1 VIVHQL
7 LSGAGPRDAITA
19 EASAFRER
27 FVAWGWGGDDL
38 AARIVPGLEGRF
50 RPPARLHAGRDDVLL
65 IHHSA
70 GLPGL
75 DEILGAPGRKL
86 LLHHNVTPARWLWD
100 EAPVVAAHCALG
112 REQLPALVRACD
124 HAAADS
130 AFNAAE
136 LAALGAP
143 RTEVLPL
150 LVDLAPLGASRDV
163 SAPRDPRAPHVL
175 FVGRLSPHKRQDR
188 VIEAFALY
196 RRVRAPGAR
205 LTLVGEPLTAGYA
218 ESLRTL
224 AERLAPGAVHVRSS
238 LSPAEL
244 GDVYRSAD
252 VFLCLSEHEGFCV
265 PLLEAIVL
273 GVPVIARAAGAVPEV
288 AGDAAV
294 IVAEDDPALVS
305 ELLHLVVT
313 DAALRTTLLDR
324 GRLRAA
330 AFAPDAVTSRLREVV
345 LATVDGGG

>member
-1 VIVHQL
+1 MIVHQL

-19 EASAFRER
+19 EARAFRGR
-27 FVAWGWGGDDL
+27 FAAWGWGGDDL
-38 AARIVPGLEGRF
+38 AARIAPGLDGLF
-50 RPPARLHAGRDDVLL
+50 RSPAQLRVRDDDVLL

-75 DEILGAPGRKL
+75 DEILSAPGRKL
-86 LLHHNVTPARWLWD
+86 LLHHNVTPAHWLWD
-100 EAPVVAAHCALG
+100 HAPVVAAHCALG
-112 REQLPALVRACD
+112 REQLPVLVRACD
-124 HAAADS
+124 LAVGDS

-136 LAALGAP
+136 LSALGAE

-150 LVDLAPLGASRDV
+150 LVDLAPLGPAG
-163 SAPRDPRAPHVL
+163 DPRVACAPAPHVL

-196 RRVRAPGAR
+196 RDVRAPGAR
-205 LTLVGEPLTAGYA
+205 LTLVGEPLTDAYA
-218 ESLRTL
+218 DSLRAR
-224 AERLAPGAVHVRSS
+224 AERLAPGAVRICSG
-238 LSPAEL
+238 LSPAQL

-265 PLLEAIVL
+265 PLLEAMTL

-288 AGDAAV
+288 AGKAAV
-294 IVAEDDPALVS
+294 IVAEEDPALIS

-313 DAALRTTLLDR
+313 DATLRETLIGR
-324 GRLRAA
+324 GRVRAA
-330 AFAPDAVTSRLREVV
+330 AFAPDPVAARLREVV
-345 LATVDGGG
+345 LATVNGGG